1 MSSKL
6 NTPRSATR
14 PGRRRTVALAA
25 AAALALAG
33 CDPAMM
39 SGGGGAQ
46 AVSRG
51 CGTTIDP
58 SAPVRV
64 GLLVPGSD
72 GSADI
77 ASLSQNLEN
86 AARLAAADLQ
96 GAQVEI
102 GVYPTGGTGGGAQAA
117 AQRAI
122 GEGAQI
128 LLGPLFAE
136 AANGASIAAASSNLC
151 VLAFSNNTTVAQNS
165 PNLFILGNT
174 FDNVARRLTSYAASQ
189 GKRNVLV
196 VSAQAAAERAGAE
209 AIARAA
215 SDSRLSIAGN
225 LTFPLTEAG
234 LRNVAPQIVRQV
246 EATGADAIFFTSDN
260 AGAMGFLPQYLR
272 EAGLSSD
279 VTQYIGLAR
288 LDLGPGALD
297 APGIQGA
304 WFALPDPNL
313 NASFRNRYQ
322 QAYGTQPHPLAG
334 LGYDGIAAIGALV
347 ANGRSDALTARAL
360 TSGGGFAGVGGI
372 FRLRPD
378 GTNQRGLAVAQIQN
392 QRVVVID
399 SAPRSFGGA
408 GF

>member
-1 MSSKL
+1 MSPTL
-6 NTPRSATR
+6 NTPRSARR
-14 PGRRRTVALAA
+14 PRRARTAALAA

-39 SGGGGAQ
+39 AGTGGGGA
-46 AVSRG
+46 VTRG
-51 CGTTIDP
+51 CGVQIDP
-58 SAPVRV
+58 AAPVRV
-64 GLLVPGSD
+64 GLLVPGSS
-72 GSADI
+72 GGAEI
-77 ASLSQNLEN
+77 ATLSQNLEN

-102 GVYPTGGTGGGAQAA
+102 GVYPTGGTGGGAQRA
-117 AQRAI
+117 AQQAI

-136 AANGASIAAASSNLC
+136 AANGASIGAASSNLC

-196 VSAQAAAERAGAE
+196 VSAQSAAERAGAE

-215 SDSRLSIAGN
+215 ANSRLTIAGN

-234 LRNVAPQIVRQV
+234 VRNVAPQIVRQV
-246 EATGADAIFFTSDN
+246 QASGADAIFFTSDN

-279 VTQYIGLAR
+279 VAQYIGLAR
-288 LDLGPGALD
+288 LDLGPGALA

-304 WFALPDPNL
+304 WFALPDPTL
-313 NASFRNRYQ
+313 NTNFRNRYQ
-322 QAYGTQPHPLAG
+322 QAYGSQPHPLAG

-360 TSGGGFAGVGGI
+360 TSGGGFVGVGGI